1 MYYYLFAGLL
11 FVVQTSCQFQ
21 IRANIWAHWKAPNIS
36 GPGSCVIR
44 AGTGTHLRAVSG
56 GRLVQHTW
64 PVLTPLNI
72 IVHKNNYLGPAL
84 LKESLFHADGGCLA
98 GW

>member
-1 MYYYLFAGLL
+1 MPISDSSKHLGTLEGSKYLQPWFLYNRAI
-11 FVVQTSCQFQ
+11 TS
-21 IRANIWAHWKAPNIS
+21 
-36 GPGSCVIR
+36 
-44 AGTGTHLRAVSG
+44 GTHLRAVSG

-64 PVLTPLNI
+64 PVLTTLNI

-84 LKESLFHADGGCLA
+84 LKESLFHGGGGCLA